1 MKDSFSA
8 LHGPKSYIIIHL
20 SPTSINKLQ
29 RQQTKELDILT
40 KCSEDDGSFK
50 QQHTRST
57 QVYPN
62 KVNPGNYSHQKNQST
77 QTEQPQ
83 EHNIG
88 VQTVPCSQS
97 SNASQTASN
106 YFDIPRSGPFST
118 TTTNNPCIS
127 TTTGSNSFCSTS
139 TKAYLNRQPDGPI
152 IHGYDG
158 PRIHGPFSCDCP
170 GGVCKHRS

>member
-1 MKDSFSA
+1 
-8 LHGPKSYIIIHL
+8 L
-20 SPTSINKLQ
+20 SQTNINKLQ

-50 QQHTRST
+50 HQHTRST

-106 YFDIPRSGPFST
+106 YFDIIPRSGPFST
-118 TTTNNPCIS
+118 TATNNPCIS
-127 TTTGSNSFCSTS
+127 TTTSSNSNNSTS
-139 TKAYLNRQPDGPI
+139 DSQSNESQA
-152 IHGYDG
+152 
-158 PRIHGPFSCDCP
+158 
-170 GGVCKHRS
+170 